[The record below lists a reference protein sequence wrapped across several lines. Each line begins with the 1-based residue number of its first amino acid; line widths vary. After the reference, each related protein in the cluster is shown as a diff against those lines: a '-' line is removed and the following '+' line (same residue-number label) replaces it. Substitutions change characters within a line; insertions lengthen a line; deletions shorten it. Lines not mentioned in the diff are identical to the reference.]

1 MLAPSRGPTPPGLAL
16 SWIDAGATSHGHHGR
31 KTDPHYRARRTLHT
45 DIHGEA
51 HVEVEVTSG
60 VYQRMIAAHREN
72 QPRLPRLR
80 AVSSTPED

>member
-1 MLAPSRGPTPPGLAL
+1 ML
-16 SWIDAGATSHGHHGR
+16 
-31 KTDPHYRARRTLHT
+31 TDTQADRLITLFTT